1 MGSLFSGFLTAASL
15 KSGGSFDVL
24 LRANWKEHREEI
36 KRNGLRVHPCSKETE
51 TIWNQIERDVGIA
64 GNEKEAIVK
73 VNAIDDSIFDVNSS
87 RHRVVDSVLLL
98 DKSCYTEQCA
108 HMIKNV
114 LAANGSCLTLQNGMG
129 NVDILQRVLGENR
142 VLQGSTSQAAM
153 INQPGSVEH
162 TGIGYIKI
170 ATPSET
176 VKPAAMWWVKTLLSV
191 GLAATPAGSDFER
204 VLWEKLIINSAI
216 NPLTSLYGVKNGEL
230 RNSEAMKS
238 LMKDIVQEGV
248 AVAKAIGVN
257 LSVED
262 MYEKT
267 LLVCTQTANNNSSM
281 YSDILRKRST
291 EVDFI
296 NGYIARTGEKQHVLV
311 PINRCITKMIKA
323 KEDLIQQ

>member
-1 MGSLFSGFLTAASL
+1 M
-15 KSGGSFDVL
+15 
-24 LRANWKEHREEI
+24 RANWKEHREEI
-36 KRNGLRVHPCSKETE
+36 ERNGLRVHPCSKETE
-51 TIWNQIERDVGIA
+51 TIWSQIERDVGIA

-87 RHRVVDSVLLL
+87 RHRVVDSVAFFRRFHSEVLLL

-176 VKPAAMWWVKTLLSV
+176 VKPAATWWVKTLLSV

-238 LMKDIVQEGV
+238 LMKDVGV
-248 AVAKAIGVN
+248 VVDVDCR
-257 LSVED
+257 LSRRV
-262 MYEKT
+262 
-267 LLVCTQTANNNSSM
+267 LLWQ
-281 YSDILRKRST
+281 RRS
-291 EVDFI
+291 E
-296 NGYIARTGEKQHVLV
+296 
-311 PINRCITKMIKA
+311 
-323 KEDLIQQ
+323 